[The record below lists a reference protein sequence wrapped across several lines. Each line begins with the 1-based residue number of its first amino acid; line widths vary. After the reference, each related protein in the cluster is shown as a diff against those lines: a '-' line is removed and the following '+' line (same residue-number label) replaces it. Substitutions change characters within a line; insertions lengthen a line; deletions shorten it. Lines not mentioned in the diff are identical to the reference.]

1 MFKFL
6 SIADEE
12 VTTVSPSN
20 DTTTLLREPES
31 DTVPIIVGS
40 VLAVIIAIVLISYV
54 FVRIRRWNYR
64 YEMNLNKVK

>member
-54 FVRIRRWNYR
+54 FVRIRR
-64 YEMNLNKVK
+64 